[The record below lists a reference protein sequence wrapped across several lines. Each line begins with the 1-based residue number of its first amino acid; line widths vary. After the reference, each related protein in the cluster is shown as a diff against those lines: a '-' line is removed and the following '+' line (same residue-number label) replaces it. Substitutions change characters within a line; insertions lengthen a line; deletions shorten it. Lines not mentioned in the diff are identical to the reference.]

1 MNKAVKV
8 RKSLNIKNMKMKC
21 RTKQT
26 FHSHFYSDFSI
37 KKSHGKEEDLCVS
50 EKLSK
55 QETEGRELAKDEEE
69 KA

>member
-1 MNKAVKV
+1 
-8 RKSLNIKNMKMKC
+8 MKC

-26 FHSHFYSDFSI
+26 FYSNFNSDFSI
-37 KKSHGKEEDLCVS
+37 KRLSDGKEEDLCVS

>member
-37 KKSHGKEEDLCVS
+37 KKVMVKRKTYVFQRS
-50 EKLSK
+50 
-55 QETEGRELAKDEEE
+55 
-69 KA
+69 

>member
-1 MNKAVKV
+1 MYLLYELLTGLIISRDRRLKVNKAVKV

-37 KKSHGKEEDLCVS
+37 KKK
-50 EKLSK
+50 
-55 QETEGRELAKDEEE
+55 
-69 KA
+69 